1 MQYIKDH
8 IGWIIA
14 LLVYLVAIGLITRNA
29 YKSAPDETETDY
41 PQIDD
46 LY

>member
-1 MQYIKDH
+1 MNYIKDH

-29 YKSAPDETETDY
+29 YKSAPIQEDDELT
-41 PQIDD
+41 IDD
-46 LY
+46 LIN

>member
-8 IGWIIA
+8 IGWITV
-14 LLVYLVAIGLITRNA
+14 LLVYIVAIGLITRNA
-29 YKSAPDETETDY
+29 YKSAPEEETDY